1 MLQGWSG
8 IHSSVGNR
16 MAARFV
22 FQEIPQKPVRK
33 VIEEVWE

>member
-1 MLQGWSG
+1 MPQGWSG
-8 IHSSVGNR
+8 IHRNVANR
-16 MAARFV
+16 MAARFA